1 MTLNASYFFSAFERN
16 KENVLGNLLATSWME
31 TDLSKAHFLLQKI

>member
-16 KENVLGNLLATSWME
+16 KENVLGNLLAISWME